1 MPHSGFLY
9 FHFQFDFNSLC
20 SVNGFRSLCHVKVQ
34 NMPTSNQSS
43 CQRLKHISRPYQTT
57 TLHSRLDFLLHLFPP
72 SVPQF
77 HQINSTT
84 AAQGMAGS
92 HRAAVAQ
99 QASKGATSSGTG
111 QHWHVPRRNRYCFLT
126 EPN

>member
-84 AAQGMAGS
+84 EQRKAWQAVTERQWHSRPAKEQRQAPQVSIGMFRGETDT
-92 HRAAVAQ
+92 V
-99 QASKGATSSGTG
+99 
-111 QHWHVPRRNRYCFLT
+111 F
-126 EPN
+126 